1 MSKEQT
7 EPKKEV
13 QKRNTKKTSRYL
25 AMEILDKTEKNGA
38 YSNLLLNES
47 IQKNNL
53 SSADAGLLTE
63 LVYGVLQRRLT
74 LDFYLADF
82 LDESK
87 KIDSWVRNLLRLSI
101 YQMIYLDK
109 IPQHA
114 ILFEAAEI
122 AKKKGHV
129 GISKFV
135 NGVLRNA
142 ERRGFKDLTD
152 IKDDAERLSLE
163 ISMPL
168 WLVEKFIN
176 QIGYSETKALG
187 ESLLIPSR
195 ASARVNQRYLTVEE
209 ALYALEEEGFAV
221 RRSEITPDAVISDG
235 GHFASSPLF
244 TSGQLTIQDETSML
258 VAPAMQIEPH
268 HQVLDACAA
277 PGGKT
282 THIASF
288 LSHEAGGKV
297 VALDLHKHKVK
308 LVKENAARLHVDDVV
323 EGVVLDARKVDE
335 VFPDESFDRILV
347 DAPCSGLGL
356 MRRKPDIKYTKK
368 ERDLLNLQKI
378 QLEILESVAP
388 KLKKYGIMVYSTCT
402 ITEEE
407 NEKTVEQFLALHP
420 EFEKTTVL
428 VGETLQPCLKNEFI
442 QIYPHD
448 FETDGFFISCLKKIN

>member
-1 MSKEQT
+1 MSKDEI
-7 EPKKEV
+7 EKKKEV

-47 IQKNNL
+47 IQKNKL

-82 LDESK
+82 LNEDK

-142 ERRGFKDLTD
+142 ERRGFKELAT
-152 IKDDAERLSLE
+152 IENKAERLSVE
-163 ISMPL
+163 ISMPV
-168 WLVEKFIN
+168 WLVEKFIH
-176 QIGYSETKALG
+176 QIGYEETRLLG

-195 ASARVNQRYLTVEE
+195 ASARVNERYLTIDE
-209 ALYALEEEGFAV
+209 AIEALEEEGFAV
-221 RRSEITPDAVISDG
+221 RRSEITPDGVISDG

-258 VAPAMQIEPH
+258 VAPALQIEPH

-288 LSHEAGGKV
+288 LSAAAGGKV
-297 VALDLHKHKVK
+297 TALDLHKHKVK
-308 LVKENAARLHVDDVV
+308 LIKENAARLHVDEVV

-335 VFPDESFDRILV
+335 QFADETFDRILV

-407 NEKTVEQFLALHP
+407 NAKTVEQFLALHP
-420 EFEKTTVL
+420 EFEKETILVDDVL
-428 VGETLQPCLKNEFI
+428 QACIKEELL

-448 FETDGFFISCLKKIN
+448 FDTDGFFISCLKKVN